1 MKAITV
7 SSFRSKMKQYLDS
20 VTKSSD
26 IIVMPRSGKDDDA
39 VVLMS
44 LRDYNSLMETA
55 HLMSSKANRKRLEES
70 IEQAKKGDTIRY
82 TLDDKKTRRK
92 KK

>member
-1 MKAITV
+1 MKAVTV
-7 SSFRSKMKQYLDS
+7 SSFRSKMKEYLDS
-20 VTKSSD
+20 VSQSSD
-26 IIVMPRSGKDDDA
+26 IIVMPRNGKDDDA

-55 HLMSSKANRKRLEES
+55 HLLSSKANRKRLEES
-70 IEQAKKGDTIRY
+70 IEQAKQGKTVRY
-82 TLDDKKTRRK
+82 PMEDKPRRK